1 MKECY
6 DYMNKNIKYGNN
18 FLDHGYKPVWVVF
31 DEMELSKLVEQTS
44 SLKGLLVRLWTE

>member
-6 DYMNKNIKYGNN
+6 DYMNKNIKYGSN